1 MSSLV
6 ADRVRAA
13 LPGLPRAERRVAHE
27 ILASYPV
34 SGLETVA
41 RLAQRANVS
50 GPTVI
55 RLIARL
61 GFDGFPDFQAALR
74 SEIEDRN
81 ASPLLQY
88 KRRQPADDGDHVLL
102 RTATLLASTVED
114 SLAEADPEPF
124 AKAVSLLCDSKRR
137 LLTAGGR
144 FSGLT
149 ARNLAQHLAILRPG
163 CRHLEPNDWV
173 PYLLEARRGDV
184 LVLFDMRRYQRTTV
198 LFGQEAVRRGATL
211 IMVTDP
217 WMSPLAVDAE
227 VILTVSVEA
236 SSPFDSQVPA
246 LAMVEALI
254 AGAVEFLGDRVT
266 TRITDYDELWDAQSF
281 AYLEPGRAD
290 R

>member
-1 MSSLV
+1 MSTIV

-41 RLAQRANVS
+41 RLAERADVS

-61 GFDGFPDFQAALR
+61 GFDGFPDFQATLR

-81 ASPLLQY
+81 SSPLLQY
-88 KRRQPADDGDHVLL
+88 ERRDPAAEGDHVLL
-102 RTATLLASTVED
+102 RTATLLAATVEG
-114 SLAEADPEPF
+114 SLAETDEKSFARAVALICDP
-124 AKAVSLLCDSKRR
+124 KRR

-149 ARNLAQHLAILRPG
+149 ARNLSQHLSILRPG
-163 CRHLEPNDWV
+163 SRHLEPNDWV
-173 PYLLEARRGDV
+173 PYLLEARRSDV
-184 LVLFDMRRYQRTTV
+184 LVLFDMRRYQRSTV
-198 LFGQEAVRRGATL
+198 LFGEQAVRRGATL
-211 IMVTDP
+211 ILVTDP
-217 WMSPLAVDAE
+217 WMSPLSVDAE
-227 VILTVSVEA
+227 VILPVSVEA

-254 AGAVEFLGDRVT
+254 AGAVEALGDRVT
-266 TRITDYDELWDAQSF
+266 SRVADYDELWDAQNF
-281 AYLEPGRAD
+281 AYLDAGRTGE
-290 R
+290 